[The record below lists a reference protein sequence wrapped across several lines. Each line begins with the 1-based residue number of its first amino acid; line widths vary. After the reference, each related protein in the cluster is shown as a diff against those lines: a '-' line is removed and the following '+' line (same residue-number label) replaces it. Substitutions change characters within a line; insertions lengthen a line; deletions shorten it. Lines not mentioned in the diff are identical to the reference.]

1 MVPGLFYFQMK
12 NSSDNFYIQS
22 IRKVEAG
29 SAVDRIHFL
38 DDVAAFILGNGD
50 ILLQTET
57 VEPSL
62 VTLFEGALLTSAAS
76 NGRLIAGGD
85 DGRIIEFSAARKS
98 SVVATDSKH
107 RWIDHVCTDESGAV
121 AWAAGKQAF
130 LQEPGGEVLEVDL
143 PSSVG
148 GLALTSERF
157 GVAHYNGITLL
168 ERNTQQS
175 NKTLAFDGMHTEI
188 SFHPDG
194 DFVVTRMRD
203 PALHA
208 WCLREGGEHVME
220 GYSAAVRSIS
230 WSSTGHWLA
239 TSGARYLALWPVRQ
253 AQNPLSNVPVL
264 LAGYR
269 AVSTAVACHPTQPVV
284 AVGYEDGA
292 VLLIRIEDEAEI
304 LLKNAAKAPVS
315 ALLWKQDGSQL
326 AIGCEDGT
334 GRVIRFATS

>member
-1 MVPGLFYFQMK
+1 MPGFFFPMT
-12 NSSDNFYIQS
+12 NSSDSFFVQS
-22 IRKVEAG
+22 IRKIEAG
-29 SAVDRIHFL
+29 SSVDRIHFL
-38 DDVAAFILGNGD
+38 DDVAAFVLGNGD
-50 ILLQTET
+50 LLLGAET
-57 VEPSL
+57 SEPSI
-62 VTLFEGALLTSAAS
+62 VSLFEGALLASAACG
-76 NGRLIAGGD
+76 GRLIAGGD
-85 DGRIIEFSAARKS
+85 DGRIVEFSLVQGP
-98 SVVATDSKH
+98 SVVATDSKR
-107 RWIDHVCTDESGAV
+107 RWIDHVSVDASGAV
-121 AWAAGKQAF
+121 AWAAGKHAF
-130 LQEPGGEVLEVDL
+130 LREPNGEVQQVDL

-148 GLALTSERF
+148 GLALTPHRL
-157 GVAHYNGITLL
+157 GIAHYNGVTLH
-168 ERNTQQS
+168 ERGTKRS
-175 NKTLAFDGMHTEI
+175 TKTLTFDGMHTEI

-194 DFVVTRMRD
+194 DFLVTRMRD

-230 WSSTGHWLA
+230 WSSSGHWLA

-269 AVSTAVACHPTQPVV
+269 AISTMVACHPSQPVV

-304 LLKNAAKAPVS
+304 LLKNAAKSPVS

-334 GRVIRFATS
+334 GRVIRFAVSG